1 MPDQRSVT
9 SAARAATCVAGL
21 PQLAGWVEPDRLPPT
36 VSQGNAVVMQTSGR
50 PGVRVLSMSGL
61 YRVGTAPGV
70 ARDGGSG
77 FDGIADTDS
86 GVDLTAAR
94 FGGTA
99 VQGIRD
105 ETGTDMV
112 AEISPKF
119 TDQFLEALRH
129 PEKQPVRNLAAGDDQ
144 NSLVQ
149 VRLKFPS

>member
-1 MPDQRSVT
+1 MREGQRKILVWAAVFFGGLFAGMAVVIFLQVKPESVPDT
-9 SAARAATCVAGL
+9 SRLTEL
-21 PQLAGWVEPDRLPPT
+21 LHSTPQHEIALPP
-36 VSQGNAVVMQTSGR
+36 
-50 PGVRVLSMSGL
+50 L
-61 YRVGTAPGV
+61 
-70 ARDGGSG
+70 
-77 FDGIADTDS
+77 AD
-86 GVDLTAAR
+86 VEVELTIDRGKLDEEIERIKTLAAR

-144 NSLVQ
+144 NS
-149 VRLKFPS
+149 